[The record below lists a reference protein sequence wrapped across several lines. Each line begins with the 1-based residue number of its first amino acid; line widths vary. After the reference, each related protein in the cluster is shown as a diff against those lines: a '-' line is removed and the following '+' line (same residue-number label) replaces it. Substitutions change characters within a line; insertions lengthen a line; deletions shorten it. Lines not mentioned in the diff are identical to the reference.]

1 MKREERKVLDLRKG
15 YTIDEVEELRNGRLI
30 KMSSIDYPSYKGR
43 RKAKTRR
50 TTTMALVFATAA
62 AVLAALSLASSA
74 ARAEEPSIVKEPE
87 PLIKE
92 MVEPMQTVGE
102 DSMEAE
108 KIEAA
113 LIEQGYFREDVPLSY
128 ELQDVLRTASEAN
141 GIPYHVALGLIETES
156 GFDPDAVS
164 SAGCYGLAQLNPTYF
179 PSGLSTVDNLT
190 TGMDYL
196 GYQLECYNGDLE
208 AALTAYNAGHD
219 TGARGYA
226 RAVLEAAENWR

>member
-156 GFDPDAVS
+156 GFDPEAVS

-179 PSGLSTVDNLT
+179 PSGLSPADNLT

-196 GYQLECYNGDLE
+196 GYQLECHNGDLG

>member
-87 PLIKE
+87 PLVKE

-128 ELQDVLRTASEAN
+128 ELQDVLRTASGAN
-141 GIPYHVALGLIETES
+141 GIPYHVGLGLIEVES
-156 GFDPDAVS
+156 NFDPEAVS
-164 SAGCYGLAQLNPTYF
+164 PSGCYSLVQLNPDYF
-179 PSGLSTVDNLT
+179 PSGLDSAEAISA
-190 TGMDYL
+190 GMEFL
-196 GYQLECYNGDLE
+196 GQQLERYDGNLE

-226 RAVLEAAENWR
+226 RAVLEAAEKWR

>member
-156 GFDPDAVS
+156 GFDPEAVS
-164 SAGCYGLAQLNPTYF
+164 SAGCYGLAQLTTSSSTRATTPPASTCTARWYPPARWTGGRVN
-179 PSGLSTVDNLT
+179 LSQAISSPRTSS
-190 TGMDYL
+190 
-196 GYQLECYNGDLE
+196 
-208 AALTAYNAGHD
+208 
-219 TGARGYA
+219 
-226 RAVLEAAENWR
+226 

>member
-30 KMSSIDYPSYKGR
+30 KMSSIEYPSYKGR

-50 TTTMALVFATAA
+50 TTTMALVFATAV
-62 AVLAALSLASSA
+62 VLAVLSLASSA

-156 GFDPDAVS
+156 GFDPEAVS

-179 PSGLSTVDNLT
+179 PSGLSPADN
-190 TGMDYL
+190 L
-196 GYQLECYNGDLE
+196 GYQLECHNGDLE

-219 TGARGYA
+219 TGARWYA
-226 RAVLEAAENWR
+226 EAVLGAAEKWQ